1 MRLVSTRNQN
11 ETTEALQA
19 VLRGI
24 APDGGLYV
32 PTSFPALP
40 DINSL
45 LPLRYDAL
53 CAKMLS
59 LFFDGVKDMGALT
72 TVAYAGFDDKDV
84 APVKRI
90 ADGQYV
96 MELWHGPTLAFKDMA
111 LSILPRLM
119 TEAMSQ
125 QQGHDVLILVA
136 TSGDTGKAALEGFC
150 DVPHTQIFV
159 FYPDEGVSDMQLL
172 QMTTQRGANTH
183 VAGVR
188 GNFDDAQN
196 GVKAIFGDADFAAK
210 AAAKGYTLSSANS
223 INFGRLAPQI
233 AYYVWAYAQLLQRG
247 DIAAGEK
254 INFVVPT
261 GNFGN
266 ILAAYYA
273 KRMGLPVGKLIC
285 ASNRNNVLT
294 DFFRRGEY
302 SLQREFYK
310 TMSPSMDIMISS
322 NLERLLFE
330 LTGRDEAAVRAM
342 MAQLK
347 SSGRYDIG
355 ETARSGLEADF
366 WSDWCG
372 EEETQAAIRRT
383 FEQTGYLADTHT
395 AVALG
400 VYEKYK
406 AMGDAAKTVVVSTAS
421 PYKFPGDVL
430 AALGG
435 GKTGSPFTD
444 AKKLSEMTGTAIPKQ
459 LAELEGSP
467 VRHTAVVD
475 IPGMADAVLQVL

>member
-32 PTSFPALP
+32 PSSFPALP
-40 DINSL
+40 EISSL
-45 LPLRYDAL
+45 LPLSYAEL
-53 CAKMLS
+53 CAKVLS
-59 LFFDGVKDMGALT
+59 MFFDGVKDMNALT
-72 TVAYAGFDDKDV
+72 AAAYAGFDDAVV
-84 APVKRI
+84 APLKRI
-90 ADGQYV
+90 AGGEYV
-96 MELWHGPTLAFKDMA
+96 MELYHGPTLAFKDMA

-119 TEAMSQ
+119 TEAMSH
-125 QQGHDVLILVA
+125 QQGKDVLILVA

-150 DVPHTQIFV
+150 DVPNTKIFV
-159 FYPDEGVSDMQLL
+159 FYPNEGVSDMQRL

-183 VAGVR
+183 VAAVR
-188 GNFDDAQN
+188 GNFDDAQS
-196 GVKAIFGDADFAAK
+196 GVKDIFGNAEFAAK
-210 AAAKGYTLSSANS
+210 AAEKGYSLSSANS

-233 AYYVWAYAQLLQRG
+233 AYYVWAYTQLLQRG

-302 SLQREFYK
+302 TLQREFYK
-310 TMSPSMDIMISS
+310 TMSPSMDILISS

-347 SSGRYDIG
+347 ATGRYDIG
-355 ETARSGLEADF
+355 ETARSALEEDF

-372 EEETQAAIRRT
+372 EEETQAAIRHT

-406 AMGDAAKTVVVSTAS
+406 AMGDTVKTVVVSTAS

-430 AALGG
+430 SALGG
-435 GKTGSPFTD
+435 GETNSPFTD
-444 AKKLSEMTGTAIPKQ
+444 AKRLSEMTGTAIPRQ

-467 VRHTAVVD
+467 VRHTTVTD
-475 IPGMADAVLQVL
+475 ISGMADAVLKVL

>member
-1 MRLVSTRNQN
+1 MQLVSTRNQN
-11 ETTEALQA
+11 ETTEALDA

-32 PTSFPALP
+32 PCAFPVLP
-40 DINSL
+40 DIGSL

-53 CAKMLS
+53 CARILS
-59 LFFDGVKDMGALT
+59 LFFDGVTDMDALARA
-72 TVAYAGFDDKDV
+72 AYQNFDDPAV

-90 ADGQYV
+90 AEGQYV
-96 MELWHGPTLAFKDMA
+96 MELYHGPTLAFKDMA

-119 TEAMSQ
+119 TEAMDKK
-125 QQGHDVLILVA
+125 QGKDVLILVA

-159 FYPDEGVSDMQLL
+159 FYPDEGVSDMQRL

-183 VAGVR
+183 VAAVR
-188 GNFDDAQN
+188 GNFDDAQS
-196 GVKAIFGDADFAAK
+196 GVKAIFADKDFAAK
-210 AAAKGYTLSSANS
+210 AAEKGYSLSSANS

-247 DIAAGEK
+247 DIAEGEK
-254 INFVVPT
+254 INFAVPT

-294 DFFRRGEY
+294 DFFRHGEY
-302 SLQREFYK
+302 SLDREFYK
-310 TMSPSMDIMISS
+310 TMSPSMDILISS

-347 SSGRYDIG
+347 DTGRYDIG
-355 ETARSGLEADF
+355 ETARSALEADF
-366 WSDWCG
+366 WSDWCS
-372 EEETQAAIRRT
+372 EDETKAAIRRT
-383 FEQTGYLADTHT
+383 FDQTGYLPDTHT

-400 VYEKYK
+400 VTEKYK
-406 AMGDAAKTVVVSTAS
+406 AMGDGAKTVVVSTAS
-421 PYKFPGDVL
+421 PYKFPADVL
-430 AALGG
+430 SALASEEID
-435 GKTGSPFTD
+435 SPFEA
-444 AKKLSEMTGTAIPKQ
+444 AKQLSARTKTAVPQQLSE
-459 LAELEGSP
+459 LETSP
-467 VRHTAVVD
+467 VRHTDVVD
-475 IPGMADAVLQVL
+475 IFGMADAVLQVL